1 MKIRV
6 KAEETI
12 YLEYFV
18 DVPEEILE
26 EGKAACTDYRLSKT
40 YLKRAIHNWI
50 NENESEFNYQAYDS
64 DWSWYDWEEVRD
76 NEKKNLA
83 KSI

>member
-18 DVPEEILE
+18 DVPKHILE
-26 EGKAACTDYRLSKT
+26 DSKDRLSNT
-40 YLKRAIHNWI
+40 YLKKAIHKWI
-50 NENESEFNYQAYDS
+50 NENEMNFYYQHYDS
-64 DWSWYDWEEVRD
+64 VREWYEWEEVT
-76 NEKKNLA
+76 EKETA
-83 KSI
+83 

>member
-1 MKIRV
+1 MMKIRV

-26 EGKAACTDYRLSKT
+26 ESKDRLSKT
-40 YLKRAIHNWI
+40 YLKNAIHNWI
-50 NENESEFNYQAYDS
+50 DENQSEFNYQDYDS
-64 DWSWYDWEEVRD
+64 DRSWYDWEEVT
-76 NEKKNLA
+76 EEETA
-83 KSI
+83 

>member
-26 EGKAACTDYRLSKT
+26 ESKACTDHRLSKT

-50 NENESEFNYQAYDS
+50 DENESEFNYQDYDS
-64 DWSWYDWEEVRD
+64 VKEWYDWEEVGEEWD
-76 NEKKNLA
+76 N
-83 KSI
+83 

>member
-18 DVPEEILE
+18 DVPKHILDVS
-26 EGKAACTDYRLSKT
+26 KFLLSKT
-40 YLKRAIHNWI
+40 YLKNAIHNWVD
-50 NENESEFNYQAYDS
+50 ENESEFDYQDYDS
-64 DWSWYDWEEVRD
+64 VKEWYAWEEVQD
-76 NEKKNLA
+76 ND
-83 KSI
+83 

>member
-26 EGKAACTDYRLSKT
+26 EGKIGDRLSKT
-40 YLKRAIHNWI
+40 YLKKAIHKWI
-50 NENESEFNYQAYDS
+50 NENESEFNYQDYDS
-64 DWSWYDWEEVRD
+64 VKEWYEWEEVED
-76 NEKKNLA
+76 ND
-83 KSI
+83 

>member
-26 EGKAACTDYRLSKT
+26 KKPQNLLESMAQK
-40 YLKRAIHNWI
+40 KRISSWI
-50 NENESEFNYQAYDS
+50 DENQSEFNYQDYDS
-64 DWSWYDWEEVRD
+64 DRSWWGWEEVT
-76 NEKKNLA
+76 EKETA
-83 KSI
+83 

>member
-26 EGKAACTDYRLSKT
+26 KKPQNLLESMAQK
-40 YLKRAIHNWI
+40 KRISSWI
-50 NENESEFNYQAYDS
+50 DENQSEFNYQDYDS
-64 DWSWYDWEEVRD
+64 DRSWYDWEEVT
-76 NEKKNLA
+76 EKETA
-83 KSI
+83 

>member
-18 DVPEEILE
+18 EVPEEILE
-26 EGKAACTDYRLSKT
+26 EGKISDRLSKT
-40 YLKRAIHNWI
+40 YLKKAIHKWI
-50 NENESEFNYQAYDS
+50 NENESEFNYQHYDS
-64 DWSWYDWEEVRD
+64 VKEWYEWEEVED
-76 NEKKNLA
+76 ND
-83 KSI
+83 

>member
-18 DVPEEILE
+18 DVPEHILE
-26 EGKAACTDYRLSKT
+26 DSKDRLSKT
-40 YLKRAIHNWI
+40 YLKKAIHNWI
-50 NENESEFNYQAYDS
+50 DENESEFNYQDYDS
-64 DWSWYDWEEVRD
+64 VKEWYEWEEVED
-76 NEKKNLA
+76 NE
-83 KSI
+83 

>member
-18 DVPEEILE
+18 DVPKHILDVS
-26 EGKAACTDYRLSKT
+26 KFLLSKT
-40 YLKRAIHNWI
+40 YLKNAIHNWVD
-50 NENESEFNYQAYDS
+50 ENESEFNYQDYDS
-64 DWSWYDWEEVRD
+64 DNSWYTWEEVQD
-76 NEKKNLA
+76 NETN
-83 KSI
+83 

>member
-6 KAEETI
+6 KAEETV

-26 EGKAACTDYRLSKT
+26 EGKIGDRLSKT
-40 YLKRAIHNWI
+40 YLKKAIHKWI
-50 NENESEFNYQAYDS
+50 NENESEFNYQDYDS
-64 DWSWYDWEEVRD
+64 VKEWYEWEEVQD
-76 NEKKNLA
+76 ND
-83 KSI
+83 

>member
-12 YLEYFV
+12 YKEYFV

-26 EGKAACTDYRLSKT
+26 EGKIGDRLSKT
-40 YLKRAIHNWI
+40 YLKKAIHKWI
-50 NENESEFNYQAYDS
+50 NENESEFNYQDYDS
-64 DWSWYDWEEVRD
+64 VKEWYEWEEVED
-76 NEKKNLA
+76 ND
-83 KSI
+83 